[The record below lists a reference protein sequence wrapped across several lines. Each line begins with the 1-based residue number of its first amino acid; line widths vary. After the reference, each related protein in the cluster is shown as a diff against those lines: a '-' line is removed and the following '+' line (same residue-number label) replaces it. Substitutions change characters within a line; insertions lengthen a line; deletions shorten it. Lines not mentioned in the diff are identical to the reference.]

1 MVLVAVK
8 CIIRLALAIVVG
20 VLCVWLVV
28 LVHHLTVAG
37 GCSGGGCCGCGEY
50 NEGIVCSWLCC

>member
-8 CIIRLALAIVVG
+8 CVIRLALAIVVG

-28 LVHHLTVAG
+28 LVHHLTVAV
-37 GCSGGGCCGCGEY
+37 GCCGGGEY
-50 NEGIVCSWLCC
+50 NEGIVFSWLCC